1 MTPARVLILNGSA
14 TQAMLL
20 RHLLEERGL
29 RADCTDSVAGAAA
42 ALVPEFGTFDPENG
56 PPDAILA
63 DHTTLGDNG
72 LAELRRRSAVPAIIV
87 TGAGWVPAGLADI
100 HRIESRDADAVA
112 DAVEAL
118 LKRREEPPTAGAI
131 FKRARIL
138 IVDDSVTYREFLRL
152 ELMEEGCGIT
162 VARNAAEA
170 IQALSEATFDT
181 VIIDLVM
188 PGVSGTALCQTLD
201 RFRRRRG
208 LFFQILILTSQE
220 GDEQLATSLN
230 AGADDF
236 IGKSRSLEVFK
247 LRLMALLR
255 RKYLMEDSLRLR
267 MPNALPRSQG

>member
-29 RADCTDSVAGAAA
+29 RADCADSLPAATA
-42 ALVPEFGTFDPENG
+42 ALAPEFGTFDPENG

-63 DHTTLGDNG
+63 DHTTVGTEG
-72 LAELRRRSAVPAIIV
+72 IAELRRRSAVPAIIV
-87 TGAGWVPAGLADI
+87 TGTDSKLPAGLTDV
-100 HRIESRDADAVA
+100 HRIESREPEAMADAVQ
-112 DAVEAL
+112 AL
-118 LKRREEPPTAGAI
+118 LRRREEPPSASAI

-267 MPNALPRSQG
+267 MPNALPRP